1 MQKFV
6 TGLLDAVDD
15 LERALESV
23 PADAEQQKKDP
34 SNLLNGLRDGIVLT
48 QKSLEK
54 VWQQGRTLWSFAT
67 TTIETC
73 SPSPQVLRRQQ
84 GAQTKV
90 PRLAH
95 ACRC

>member
-1 MQKFV
+1 LRSVQKFV

-34 SNLLNGLRDGIVLT
+34 INLLHGLRDGIVLT

-54 VWQQGRTLWSFAT
+54 VREQDRSDLV
-67 TTIETC
+67 IC
-73 SPSPQVLRRQQ
+73 CIL
-84 GAQTKV
+84 
-90 PRLAH
+90 
-95 ACRC
+95 